1 MSWTE
6 PDTLCEPR
14 PPAHPLRLAMVGALG
29 FVTWQ
34 VGIDTANQ
42 HLSPPRVYLENTLA
56 GVLFGLLSG
65 VSWPG
70 LGYAQFIALTAF
82 LAGLVSTLL
91 FKLLRI

>member
-6 PDTLCEPR
+6 PGTPCEPR
-14 PPAHPLRLAMVGALG
+14 PPAHPLRLALVGALG

-34 VGIDTANQ
+34 VGIDTANRR
-42 HLSPPRVYLENTLA
+42 LSPPRVYLENTLA

-65 VSWPG
+65 MSWPG
-70 LGYAQFIALTAF
+70 LSYAQFIALTAF